1 MSGEYKFRPKARL
14 LLQLGDQL
22 IKNENVALLELVKN
36 SYDADSPCVR
46 ITFKNETKPKNGSII
61 IEDQGCGMDKEIL
74 EKVWLEPGS
83 DYKETLF
90 KNRIRTKKFF
100 RLPLGEKGIGRFGAH
115 KLGNKIELISRKEGN
130 PEVVLKLNWN
140 DFSGSE
146 YLDKAFVTIVERE
159 PEHFKGRKTGT
170 KIIISHLKGEW
181 TRGKVREVYR
191 SINSLCSPFN
201 TPDSFKISFKNDHPE
216 WLEGLITSENFQE
229 NSLYYFNIVM
239 EGNSIVK
246 FLYKFSPFPSMKKLQ
261 PREITEKSQEIIK
274 LKKMVEKDQ
283 TPIDL
288 SQRKIGKICFEGY
301 IFDRSPKILSLGIQ
315 DKKGLKEYLDTNG
328 GIRVYRDGIRVYD
341 YGEEGNDWLSLDI
354 RRVNIPA
361 KRISNNLIISA
372 VSLSRESSEDLIEK
386 TNREGFIDNEASTIF
401 IKSILYSLNLVE
413 TLRNSDKEKVRTF
426 YGPTSTS
433 EPVVSD
439 LNELLVVIDK
449 KISDEKL
456 KGDIKNYINRIKDD
470 YVKISETLLKSAG
483 AGLSLGIVIH
493 EIDKIIDELKIV
505 VEKEKS
511 SERISSLVKHLS
523 DLVEGYSVLIRNTE
537 KSNDDLK
544 KHVDQAIFNIEFR
557 LESHNIQIIKKYR
570 EFKASSKVTCA
581 RNMVIG
587 TILNIFDNSIWW
599 LDYDGPKNKKIFIDI
614 SEDMPGYLCLII
626 ADNGPGFAL
635 PTNDITKPFV
645 SGKPDG
651 MGLGLHIAKEIM
663 DAHKGQIIFPDFNEF
678 TLPKEFER
686 GAIVVLAFKK
696 GVLK

>member
-1 MSGEYKFRPKARL
+1 MGGEYKFRPKARL

-46 ITFKNETKPKNGSII
+46 ITFNNETIPKNGSII

-83 DYKETLF
+83 DYKESLF
-90 KNRIRTKKFF
+90 KNRIRTKKFN

-146 YLDKAFVTIVERE
+146 YLDKAFVTIIERE

-170 KIIISHLKGEW
+170 KIIISDLKGEW

-201 TPDSFKISFKNDHPE
+201 TPDSFKISFKNNHPE

-239 EGNSIVK
+239 EGNSIAK
-246 FLYKFSPFPSMKKLQ
+246 FLYKFTPFPSMKKIQ

-288 SQRKIGKICFEGY
+288 NQRKIGKICFEGY

-328 GIRVYRDGIRVYD
+328 GIRVYRDGIRIYD

-354 RRVNIPA
+354 RRINIPT
-361 KRISNNLIISA
+361 KRISNNIIISA
-372 VSLSRESSEDLIEK
+372 VSLDRQSSEDLIEK
-386 TNREGFIDNEASTIF
+386 TNREGFIDSEATTIF
-401 IKSILYSLNLVE
+401 LKSILYSLNLVE
-413 TLRNSDKEKVRTF
+413 TLRNTDKDKVRTF
-426 YGPTSTS
+426 YGPMSTE

-439 LNELLVVIDK
+439 LNELITLIDK
-449 KISDEKL
+449 KISDEEL
-456 KGDIKNYINRIKDD
+456 KKDLKTYIKRVKAD
-470 YVKISETLLKSAG
+470 YVRISETLLKSAG

-505 VEKEKS
+505 IAHEKS
-511 SERISSLVKHLS
+511 SERIRKLVNHLS
-523 DLVEGYSVLIRNTE
+523 KLVEGYSVLVRNTE
-537 KSNDDLK
+537 KHKDDLK
-544 KHVDQAIFNIEFR
+544 KHVEQAIFNIEFR
-557 LESHNIQIIKKYR
+557 LDSHKIKIIKKFL
-570 EFKASSKVTCA
+570 EFRGDSNITCA
-581 RNMVIG
+581 RNMIIG

-599 LDYDGPKNKKIFIDI
+599 LEYDKVKDKKIFIDI
-614 SEDMPGYLCLII
+614 SHELAGHICLII

-635 PTNDITKPFV
+635 PTDEITKPFV

-663 DAHKGQIIFPDFNEF
+663 DAHKGQLIFPDKGEFSIPNEF
-678 TLPKEFER
+678 EN
-686 GAIVVLAFKK
+686 GALVVLAFKK
-696 GVLK
+696 ESIK